1 MSLKSRLSSR
11 LHIHNGFHPPLW
23 KFLSSSESE
32 STFIS
37 ACNVYS
43 ADNLDNRVHRFLK
56 EQGVG
61 SEMAEA
67 IMGIIS
73 SIGMA
78 NFETMSLALVLNAL
92 FSHHLERVH
101 YIYLGPYDK
110 CCLQLEAAMMVHHSK
125 EII

>member
-1 MSLKSRLSSR
+1 MPLKSRLSSR

-23 KFLSSSESE
+23 KFLSSSESG
-32 STFIS
+32 STLIS
-37 ACNVYS
+37 ACNVCR
-43 ADNLDNRVHRFLK
+43 ADNLDNRAHRFLK

-78 NFETMSLALVLNAL
+78 NFENNVSCPGSQCPIFTSFGKSSLHILRTL
-92 FSHHLERVH
+92 
-101 YIYLGPYDK
+101 
-110 CCLQLEAAMMVHHSK
+110 
-125 EII
+125 

>member
-1 MSLKSRLSSR
+1 M
-11 LHIHNGFHPPLW
+11 N
-23 KFLSSSESE
+23 LSSSERE
-32 STFIS
+32 GTLIIS
-37 ACNVYS
+37 ACYVCS
-43 ADNLDNRVHRFLK
+43 ADILDNRVHRFLK

-78 NFETMSLALVLNAL
+78 NFGNNVSCPGSQCPIFTS
-92 FSHHLERVH
+92 FGKSSSH
-101 YIYLGPYDK
+101 IPYDK

-125 EII
+125 EVT

>member
-1 MSLKSRLSSR
+1 M
-11 LHIHNGFHPPLW
+11 N
-23 KFLSSSESE
+23 LSSSERE
-32 STFIS
+32 GTLIIS
-37 ACNVYS
+37 ACNVCS
-43 ADNLDNRVHRFLK
+43 ADILDNRVHRFLK

-78 NFETMSLALVLNAL
+78 NFGNNVSCPGSQCPIFTS
-92 FSHHLERVH
+92 FGKSSSH
-101 YIYLGPYDK
+101 IPYDK

-125 EII
+125 EVT